1 MYLRLSEIPKI
12 KVREMLIRQV
22 KKTLKKV
29 NVKSSRRQ
37 LGWILRG
44 APMGKL
50 MDNFKNKL
58 GGV

>member
-22 KKTLKKV
+22 KKTLNKV
-29 NVKSSRRQ
+29 NVKRPRRQ
-37 LGWILRG
+37 LGWRLGG